1 MDQKIKIALLG
12 LSRVGEIFS
21 EHFLEKIQEQ
31 HIRVEIVAVATHQ
44 LDSPVAL
51 GFAHSNIPVF
61 EDALKVVDLGDKVD
75 IIFDLTGNAEVRR
88 QLRAKMQAT
97 GNQHTVIAPEI
108 FAQLLWEFF
117 NEGEALPHSAKMG
130 YK

>member
-1 MDQKIKIALLG
+1 MAQKIKIALLG

-31 HIRVEIVAVATHQ
+31 HINVEIVAVATHQ

-51 GFAHSNIPVF
+51 GFAHSKIPVF
-61 EDALKVVDLGDKVD
+61 EDALKVIDLGETVD
-75 IIFDLTGNAEVRR
+75 IIFDLTGNPDVRQ
-88 QLRAKMQAT
+88 QLRAKLQAAH
-97 GNQHTVIAPEI
+97 NHHTVIAPEI

-117 NEGEALPHSAKMG
+117 NEGVALPQSAQMG
-130 YK
+130 Y